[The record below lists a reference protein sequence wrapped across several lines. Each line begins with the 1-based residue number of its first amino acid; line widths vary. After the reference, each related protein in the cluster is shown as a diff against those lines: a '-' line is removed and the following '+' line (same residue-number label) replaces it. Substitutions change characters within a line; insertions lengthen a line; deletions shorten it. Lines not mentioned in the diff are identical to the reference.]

1 MVALTRVLG
10 ALIRWVTATPRRVV
24 STLVVGLLVTVVF
37 FGPDPHPGAGAQP
50 ADSTGALS
58 TAGTSGGPGGPG
70 GSVGPADP
78 DGRSSGPAGS
88 VGSAGSVGPTTV
100 TVGPSDRPRA
110 EPELPADAGA
120 VATGYVQTVNSHDAR
135 PGHDRAFDDSYR
147 RARRYVTPQVYA
159 LITTPNRRGDYQW
172 TTWVAQ
178 RATVTVRVDR
188 AAVPDGA
195 PLPTGTT
202 VYVRV
207 RFTQTVHPSTAGA
220 EPTSTPGEVT
230 MITQRQPDGGWLVSR
245 LLTA

>member
-1 MVALTRVLG
+1 MVTLTRLLG
-10 ALIRWVTATPRRVV
+10 ALVRWVTATPRRMV
-24 STLVVGLLVTVVF
+24 STLVVVLLAAVVF

-50 ADSTGALS
+50 ADSTGALG
-58 TAGTSGGPGGPG
+58 TASTSGGPGGPG
-70 GSVGPADP
+70 SAGSADP
-78 DGRSSGPAGS
+78 GGRSSGP
-88 VGSAGSVGPTTV
+88 AGSVGPTTV

-159 LITTPNRRGDYQW
+159 LITAPNRRGDYQW

-195 PLPTGTT
+195 PLPTPTT

-207 RFTQTVHPSTAGA
+207 RFTQTVHPGTAGA
-220 EPTSTPGEVT
+220 EPSSTPGEVT